1 MKTEIYT
8 IFDTKAQIYNK
19 PFHQINEAV
28 ALRTATDLAND
39 SNSEIA
45 KSPQDY
51 ILFYLGNYDDQSAQF
66 ELCEPKSIC
75 KFHEL
80 VKNT

>member
-8 IFDTKAQIYNK
+8 IFDTKAKIYNK
-19 PFHQINEAV
+19 PFHQVNEAV

-45 KSPQDY
+45 KSPEDY

-80 VKNT
+80 VKNK